1 MRMQFYRILLVGL
14 VILSVILWVIE
25 TIYFPPTEETIHIA
39 FAGPM
44 SGEGAAAGRLMTR
57 AIELFLQP
65 LNNSGGIQGK
75 KLVLDIFDDQNET
88 EQAEQVA
95 QEIVNKN
102 KAVAVIGHW
111 YSSTS
116 MAAGKIYKKYG
127 LPAITPGSTNINVTL
142 DNPWYFRNIFNA
154 KASGQFLANYVKK
167 VLKQEKISIIH
178 EEEAY
183 GAYLAEVF
191 AEACRRQ
198 GMEVE
203 YQWNFNPH
211 DKQLQSVLED
221 LVEDL
226 KIKTR
231 KAGVVLL
238 AVQATEGV
246 KLVKL
251 IKDANVSNTLI
262 SETSFSERTFMN
274 GFDQFPREQAV
285 SGFYT
290 NDIYVATPLI
300 FDTANEQAQH
310 FRNSYQAKYQEEPD
324 WSAAYAYDTIMVLVE
339 AIKKTQISGQPQKL
353 RRDREKIRE
362 YLANLNNIDTA
373 LVGVT
378 GFNYFDENRDAQKP
392 ISIGVY
398 KHKNIISALTQLPL
412 INNPVNMLDIE
423 TGLDEDRVLFIDNWY
438 MYKTN
443 VVYAGIKINEI
454 SELDLSRLTYLLD
467 FELWFR
473 FQGDIKAEKIEFLNA
488 VEIKE
493 HQLTTNLV
501 IDGVSYLV
509 YRIKGRFKTDF
520 LPNYHAF
527 KQHVLGVSFRHHEL
541 NRNNLIYV
549 TDFLGM
555 GLSKGQSLA
564 EKLQHAKIL
573 SPTAGWSINQAWV
586 FQDILKEDSLG
597 NPKYLS
603 AQEGSIEY
611 SRFNAGILI
620 KKDEFSLVNLLP
632 IQVMKEIWI
641 SSGLM
646 IILLTLLGR
655 HQRLQRFSKIWWFI
669 RALLAFFWL
678 FSTEMVLIDW
688 LAVQTSPPVLEAII
702 KLFNVMWWFILAM
715 LINRAS
721 ERFIWGP
728 LEEKTGRTIPN
739 IVRHFL
745 SFLIYLL
752 AFFGVVAFVYER
764 ALTSLL
770 ATSGVIAMIIGLAIQ
785 INIANIFSGIAL
797 NIERPLHVGDWVKI
811 GEFDEG
817 KVLDINWRA
826 TRLQMRDGSLLTIP
840 NSVASE
846 SIIRNFHFDENKY
859 FWLWPTVYVDSIHP
873 PERVEKILLDSV
885 LSVKGIVKEPK
896 PMVIFEGINEWAAA
910 YWVAVCAK
918 DYADKPLILQ
928 EVWKRIWIH
937 LNRAGINPAVQQH
950 KIHMFRGIKER
961 GEEATQRLTL
971 LKEIDIFQPFSETAR
986 IYLSERMRSHRFAA
1000 GEMIVRQGD
1009 AGDSLFIIV
1018 EGVVSVQVRFE
1029 DDKVVEVARL
1039 GAGSFFGEMALLT
1052 GQERTATITTLN
1064 ETHLFE
1070 IIKEDI
1076 LPLLQQQPEVS
1087 KLISK
1092 VLTQRQLMTKKSMGT
1107 SESDP
1112 RVESEVIYKRVLRG
1126 IRDFFG
1132 LGNPSE
1138 PERIALKAAKT
1149 E

>member
-1 MRMQFYRILLVGL
+1 MIHTRFYRNLALIL
-14 VILSVILWVIE
+14 VILSVVMWVIE
-25 TIYFPPTEETIHIA
+25 TIYFPPKEETIHIA

-44 SGEGAAAGRLMTR
+44 SGEGAAAGRLMTQ

-65 LNNSGGIQGK
+65 INSSGGVHGRK
-75 KLVLDIFDDQNET
+75 VVLDIFDDQNDVN
-88 EQAEQVA
+88 QAQAVA
-95 QEIVNKN
+95 LDIVNKN
-102 KAVAVIGHW
+102 QIVAVIGHW

-127 LPAITPGSTNINVTL
+127 MPVITPGSTNINVTS
-142 DNPWYFRNIFNA
+142 DNSWYFRNIFNA
-154 KASGQFLANYVKK
+154 KASGQFLANYVKE
-167 VLKQEKISIIH
+167 VLLQKNVSIIH
-178 EEEAY
+178 EDEAY
-183 GAYLAEVF
+183 GSYLAEVF
-191 AEACRRQ
+191 ADASRKQ
-198 GMEVE
+198 DMEVK

-211 DKQLQSVLED
+211 DKQLERTLAD
-221 LVEDL
+221 IVEDL
-226 KIKTR
+226 KTKVK
-231 KAGVVLL
+231 KAGVILL

-251 IKDANVSNTLI
+251 IKDAGILNTII
-262 SETSFSERTFMN
+262 SETSFSEQTFMN
-274 GFDQFPREQAV
+274 GFDKFPKEQATP
-285 SGFYT
+285 GFYT

-300 FDTANEQAQH
+300 FDTANEKAQH
-310 FRNSYQAKYQEEPD
+310 FRDTYRAKYQEEPD
-324 WSAAYAYDTIMVLVE
+324 WSTAYAYDTAMVLME
-339 AIKKTQISGQPQKL
+339 ALKKTHVQGRPKTLQQ
-353 RRDREKIRE
+353 DHEKIRD
-362 YLANLNNIDTA
+362 YLANLNNIDAA

-412 INNPVNMLDIE
+412 INNPTTNSLDIE
-423 TGLDEDRVLFIDNWY
+423 TGLDEDRVLLIDDWY

-454 SELDLSRLTYLLD
+454 NDLDISKLTYLLD
-467 FELWFR
+467 FDLWFR
-473 FQGDIKAEKIEFLNA
+473 FQGKIQAENIEFLNA

-493 HQLTTNLV
+493 RKTITDVDL
-501 IDGVSYLV
+501 DGVTYRV
-509 YRIKGRFKTDF
+509 YRIKGRFKADF

-527 KQHVLGVSFRHHEL
+527 KQHVLGISFRHRDL

-564 EKLQHAKIL
+564 EKLQQAKIL
-573 SPTAGWSINQAWV
+573 SPTWGWSINQAWV
-586 FQDILKEDSLG
+586 FQDIQKEDSLG

-611 SRFNAGILI
+611 SRFNAGILV
-620 KKDEFSLVNLLP
+620 KKDEFSL
-632 IQVMKEIWI
+632 ISIFSAGIMEKIWI
-641 SSGLM
+641 FSNVI
-646 IILLTLLGR
+646 IILLTILVR
-655 HQRLQRFSKIWWFI
+655 QQRFQKIHRMLWLI
-669 RALLAFFWL
+669 RALFAFLWL
-678 FSTEMVLIDW
+678 FTTEAVLVDW
-688 LAVQTSPPVLEAII
+688 LAVQTSPNVLESVI
-702 KLFNVMWWFILAM
+702 KFFNVLWWFIFAI
-715 LINRAS
+715 LINRAA
-721 ERFIWGP
+721 ERFLWTP

-745 SFLIYLL
+745 SFLVYLL
-752 AFFGVVAFVYER
+752 AFFGVIAFVYER

-811 GEFDEG
+811 GEFEEG

-826 TRLQMRDGSLLTIP
+826 TRLQMRDGTTLTIP

-846 SIIRNFHFDENKY
+846 SSIRNFHADEKKH
-859 FWLWPTVYVDSIHP
+859 FWMWPTVYIDSIHS
-873 PERVEKILLDSV
+873 PERVEKILLDAV

-896 PMVIFEGINEWAAA
+896 PMIIFEGINEWAAA
-910 YWVAVCAK
+910 YWVVVGAK
-918 DYADKPLILQ
+918 NYADKPFILQ

-950 KIHMFRGIKER
+950 KIHMFRGIRER
-961 GEEATQRLTL
+961 GQEATQRLTL
-971 LKEIDIFQPFSETAR
+971 LKEIDIFHPFSETAKVH
-986 IYLSERMRSHRFAA
+986 LSERMRSHHFAV
-1000 GEMIVRQGD
+1000 GETIVRQGD

-1029 DDKVVEVARL
+1029 DDNIVEVARL

-1052 GQERTATITTLN
+1052 GQERTATIIALN
-1064 ETHLFE
+1064 ETYLFE

-1087 KLISK
+1087 QLIST
-1092 VLTQRQLMTKKSMGT
+1092 VLTQRQLMTKKSMGQQGH
-1107 SESDP
+1107 DLH
-1112 RVESEVIYKRVLRG
+1112 VESEVIYKRVLRG
-1126 IRDFFG
+1126 IREFFG
-1132 LGNPSE
+1132 LSSSNDSE
-1138 PERIALKAAKT
+1138 QIALKK